1 MNIRLCTRIVG
12 LLLMLFSLGTLPSM
26 MLGWVQAD
34 GTADVF
40 GQAFAATATS
50 GVALWLFTQSA
61 ESELKIRD
69 GFLVTAA
76 FWIVLG
82 LYGSLPFLL
91 SDAIDVSVF
100 DAVFESVSGLTTT
113 GATVL
118 IGLDTLPQSIL
129 LYRQL
134 LQWLGGIGIIVLA
147 VAVLPMLGIGG
158 VQLYRAESNGPAK
171 DSKLTPRITST
182 AKALFSIYLGLT
194 VACAL
199 AYYLAGMTIFDAIS
213 HAFSTIAIGG
223 FSTHDASMGFF
234 HSDVVLVIASL
245 FMLISAVNFGLHF
258 IAFSKR
264 NPSVY
269 SFDSETKFFS
279 WMILFAVAITCTT
292 LVVMETLPLEKAIVH
307 GLFQTVSIATTTG
320 FSSDNFSI
328 WPSFLPIFLIMLS
341 VMGACAGSTGGG
353 MKAMRILL
361 IFRQGM
367 RELRQLLHP
376 NAVIPLKLDHRRVR
390 PAVVSAVW
398 SFFAVYMFSSFI
410 LVLCMLGTGLDFL
423 SAVSAVMAAI
433 NNLGPGLG
441 SVAANY
447 STVTDMGKVILCIA
461 MLLGRLEIFTLL
473 ILFTPTFW
481 RP

>member
-1 MNIRLCTRIVG
+1 MNIGLCIRIVG

-26 MLGWVQAD
+26 LLGWVQND
-34 GTADVF
+34 GTASVF
-40 GQAFAATATS
+40 GQAFAATAIS
-50 GVALWLFTQSA
+50 GVVLYLLTQRVN
-61 ESELKIRD
+61 SELQIRD

-91 SDAIDVSVF
+91 SDAMSVSVF

-118 IGLDTLPQSIL
+118 AGLDSLPPSIL

-158 VQLYRAESNGPAK
+158 VQLYRAESTGPAK
-171 DSKLTPRITST
+171 DSRLTPRITST

-194 VACAL
+194 VACAA
-199 AYYLAGMTIFDAIS
+199 AYYAAGMTMFDAVC

-223 FSTHDASMGFF
+223 FSTHDASMGYFD
-234 HSDVVLVIASL
+234 SDIILLIACL

-258 IAFSKR
+258 IAVTKR
-264 NPSVY
+264 NPQIY
-269 SFDSETKFFS
+269 RFDSETKFFS
-279 WMILFAVAITCTT
+279 WMVLIAACVTCAT
-292 LVVMETLPLEKAIVH
+292 LVFMNILPVEKAITH
-307 GLFQTVSIATTTG
+307 GMFQTISIATTTG
-320 FSSDNFSI
+320 FASDNFSL
-328 WPSFLPIFLIMLS
+328 WPSFLPTFLIMLS

-361 IFRQGM
+361 IFRQGR
-367 RELRQLLHP
+367 RELKQLLHP

-390 PAVVSAVW
+390 PEVVSAVW
-398 SFFAVYMFSSFI
+398 SFFAVYMFSAFI
-410 LVLCMLGTGLDFL
+410 LVLCMLATGLDFL
-423 SAVSAVMAAI
+423 SATSAVTAAI

-441 SVAANY
+441 SVSANY
-447 STVTDMGKVILCIA
+447 ASGTDPGKVILCVA

>member
-1 MNIRLCTRIVG
+1 MNIGLCIRIVG

-26 MLGWVQAD
+26 VLGWAQED
-34 GTADVF
+34 GTAEVF
-40 GQAFAATATS
+40 GQAFAITAIS
-50 GVALWLFTQSA
+50 GVGLSLLTQRA
-61 ESELKIRD
+61 NSELQIRD
-69 GFLVTAA
+69 GFFVTAA
-76 FWIVLG
+76 FWIVLS

-91 SDAIDVSVF
+91 SDAIEVSVF
-100 DAVFESVSGLTTT
+100 DAIFESVSGLTTT

-118 IGLDTLPQSIL
+118 AGLDSLPQSIL

-158 VQLYRAESNGPAK
+158 VQLYRAESTGPAK
-171 DSKLTPRITST
+171 DTKLTPRITST

-194 VACAL
+194 FACAL
-199 AYYLAGMTIFDAIS
+199 AYYLVGMSVFDAIS

-223 FSTHDASMGFF
+223 FSTHDASMGHFD
-234 HSDVVLVIASL
+234 SELILLVASL
-245 FMLISAVNFGLHF
+245 FMMVSAINFGLHF
-258 IAFSKR
+258 VVFSKR
-264 NPSVY
+264 DLKIY
-269 SFDSETKFFS
+269 TLDSETKFFS
-279 WMILFAVAITCTT
+279 WMIVIATSITFIT
-292 LVVMETLPLEKAIVH
+292 LVVNETLPLSGALVH
-307 GLFQTVSIATTTG
+307 GIFQTVSITTTTG
-320 FSSDNFSI
+320 FASDNFAS
-328 WPSFLPIFLIMLS
+328 WPSFLPIFLLMLS

-361 IFRQGM
+361 IFRQGL

-390 PAVVSAVW
+390 PEVVSAVW

-423 SAVSAVMAAI
+423 SATSSVIASI

-441 SVAANY
+441 TVASNY
-447 STVTDMGKVILCIA
+447 AAVTDSGKLILSIA

-473 ILFTPTFW
+473 ILFTATFW

>member
-1 MNIRLCTRIVG
+1 MNIGLCIRIVG

-26 MLGWVQAD
+26 VLGWAQED
-34 GTADVF
+34 GTAEVF
-40 GQAFAATATS
+40 GQAFAITAIS
-50 GVALWLFTQSA
+50 GVGLSLLTQRA
-61 ESELKIRD
+61 NSELQIRD
-69 GFLVTAA
+69 GFFVTAA

-91 SDAIDVSVF
+91 SDAIEVSVF
-100 DAVFESVSGLTTT
+100 DAIFESVSGLTTT

-118 IGLDTLPQSIL
+118 AGLDSLPQSIL

-158 VQLYRAESNGPAK
+158 VQLYRAESTGPAK
-171 DSKLTPRITST
+171 DTKLTPRITST

-194 VACAL
+194 FACAL
-199 AYYLAGMTIFDAIS
+199 AYYLVGMSVFDAIS

-223 FSTHDASMGFF
+223 FSTHDASMGHFD
-234 HSDVVLVIASL
+234 SELILLVASL
-245 FMLISAVNFGLHF
+245 FMMVSAINFGLHF
-258 IAFSKR
+258 VVFSKR
-264 NPSVY
+264 DLKIY
-269 SFDSETKFFS
+269 TLDSETKFFF
-279 WMILFAVAITCTT
+279 WMIVIATSITCIT
-292 LVVMETLPLEKAIVH
+292 LVVNETLPLSGALVH
-307 GLFQTVSIATTTG
+307 GIFQTVSITTTTG
-320 FSSDNFSI
+320 FASDNFAS
-328 WPSFLPIFLIMLS
+328 WPSFLPIFLLMLS

-361 IFRQGM
+361 IFRQGL

-390 PAVVSAVW
+390 PEVVSAVW

-423 SAVSAVMAAI
+423 SATSSVIASI

-441 SVAANY
+441 TVASNY
-447 STVTDMGKVILCIA
+447 AAVTDSGKLILSIA

-473 ILFTPTFW
+473 ILFTATFW

>member
-1 MNIRLCTRIVG
+1 MNIGLCVRIVG

-26 MLGWVQAD
+26 SLCGGQND
-34 GTADVF
+34 GTASVF
-40 GQAFAATATS
+40 GQAFAATASS
-50 GVALWLFTQSA
+50 GVFLWLATQRVK
-61 ESELKIRD
+61 SELQIRD
-69 GFLVTAA
+69 GFMVTAA

-82 LYGSLPFLL
+82 VYGALPFLL
-91 SDAIDVSVF
+91 SDAVDITVF

-118 IGLDTLPQSIL
+118 VGLDNIPQSIL

-158 VQLYRAESNGPAK
+158 VQLYRAESTGPAK

-194 VACAL
+194 VICAL
-199 AYYLAGMTIFDAIS
+199 AYFLAGMSAFDAIS
-213 HAFSTIAIGG
+213 HSFSTIAIGG
-223 FSTHDASMGFF
+223 FSTHDASMGYFD
-234 HSDVVLVIASL
+234 SNIILLISSL

-258 IAFSKR
+258 VAFSKR
-264 NPSVY
+264 NPTIY
-269 SFDSETKFFS
+269 RYDSETKFFS
-279 WMILFAVAITCTT
+279 GMVLISVVITCAT
-292 LVVMETLPLEKAIVH
+292 LAIMNTLPLEEALIH

-320 FSSDNFSI
+320 YASDNFSA
-328 WPSFLPIFLIMLS
+328 WPSFLPIFLLMLS

-361 IFRQGM
+361 IFRQGL

-390 PAVVSAVW
+390 PEVVSAVW

-410 LVLCMLGTGLDFL
+410 LVLAMLGTGLDFL
-423 SAVSAVMAAI
+423 SAVSSVMAAI

-441 SVAANY
+441 TVAANY
-447 STVTDMGKVILCIA
+447 GAVSDAGKVILCIA

>member
-1 MNIRLCTRIVG
+1 MNIGLCIRIVG

-26 MLGWVQAD
+26 VLGWAQED
-34 GTADVF
+34 GTAEVF
-40 GQAFAATATS
+40 GQAFAITAIS
-50 GVALWLFTQSA
+50 GVGLSLLTQRA
-61 ESELKIRD
+61 NSELQIRD
-69 GFLVTAA
+69 GFFVTAA
-76 FWIVLG
+76 FWIVLS

-91 SDAIDVSVF
+91 SDAIEVSVF
-100 DAVFESVSGLTTT
+100 DAIFESVSGLTTT

-118 IGLDTLPQSIL
+118 AGLDSLPQSIL

-158 VQLYRAESNGPAK
+158 VQLYRAESTGPAK
-171 DSKLTPRITST
+171 DTKLTPRITST

-194 VACAL
+194 FACAL
-199 AYYLAGMTIFDAIS
+199 AYYLVGMSVFDAIS

-223 FSTHDASMGFF
+223 FSTHDASMGHFD
-234 HSDVVLVIASL
+234 SEPILLVASL
-245 FMLISAVNFGLHF
+245 FMMVSAINFGLHF
-258 IAFSKR
+258 VVFSKR
-264 NPSVY
+264 DLKIY
-269 SFDSETKFFS
+269 TLDSETKFFS
-279 WMILFAVAITCTT
+279 WVMVIAASITFIT
-292 LVVMETLPLEKAIVH
+292 LVVNETLPLSGALVH
-307 GLFQTVSIATTTG
+307 GIFQTVSITTTTG
-320 FSSDNFSI
+320 FASDNFAS
-328 WPSFLPIFLIMLS
+328 WPSFLPIFLLMLS

-361 IFRQGM
+361 IFRQGL

-390 PAVVSAVW
+390 PEVVSAVW

-423 SAVSAVMAAI
+423 SATSSVIASI

-441 SVAANY
+441 TVASNY
-447 STVTDMGKVILCIA
+447 AAVTDSGKLILSIA

-473 ILFTPTFW
+473 ILFTATFW

>member
-1 MNIRLCTRIVG
+1 MNIGLCIRIVG

-26 MLGWVQAD
+26 LLGWVQDD
-34 GTADVF
+34 GTASVF
-40 GQAFAATATS
+40 GQAFAATAIS
-50 GVALWLFTQSA
+50 GVVLYLLTQRVN
-61 ESELKIRD
+61 SELQIRD

-91 SDAIDVSVF
+91 SDAMSVSVF

-118 IGLDTLPQSIL
+118 AGLDALPPSIL

-158 VQLYRAESNGPAK
+158 VQLYRAESTGPAK
-171 DSKLTPRITST
+171 DSRLTPRITST

-194 VACAL
+194 VACAA
-199 AYYLAGMTIFDAIS
+199 AYYAAGMTMFDAVC

-223 FSTHDASMGFF
+223 FSTHDASMGYFD
-234 HSDVVLVIASL
+234 SDIILLIACL

-258 IAFSKR
+258 IAVTKR
-264 NPSVY
+264 NPQIY
-269 SFDSETKFFS
+269 RFDSETKFFS
-279 WMILFAVAITCTT
+279 WMVLIAACVTCAT
-292 LVVMETLPLEKAIVH
+292 LVFMNILPVEKAITH
-307 GLFQTVSIATTTG
+307 GMFQTISIATTTG
-320 FSSDNFSI
+320 FASDNFSL
-328 WPSFLPIFLIMLS
+328 WPSFLPTFLIMLS

-361 IFRQGM
+361 IFRQGR
-367 RELRQLLHP
+367 RELKQLLHP

-390 PAVVSAVW
+390 PEVVSAVW
-398 SFFAVYMFSSFI
+398 SFFAVYMFSAFI
-410 LVLCMLGTGLDFL
+410 LVLCMLATGLDFL
-423 SAVSAVMAAI
+423 SATSAVTAAI

-441 SVAANY
+441 SVSANY
-447 STVTDMGKVILCIA
+447 ASVTDPGKVILCVA

>member
-1 MNIRLCTRIVG
+1 MNIGLCIRIVG

-26 MLGWVQAD
+26 LLGWVQND
-34 GTADVF
+34 GTAAVF
-40 GQAFAATATS
+40 GQAFAATAIS
-50 GVALWLFTQSA
+50 GVVLYLLTQRVN
-61 ESELKIRD
+61 SELQIRD

-91 SDAIDVSVF
+91 SDAMSVSVF

-118 IGLDTLPQSIL
+118 AGLDALPPSIL

-158 VQLYRAESNGPAK
+158 VQLYRAESTGPAK
-171 DSKLTPRITST
+171 DSRLTPRITST

-194 VACAL
+194 VACAA
-199 AYYLAGMTIFDAIS
+199 AYYAAGMTMFDAVC

-223 FSTHDASMGFF
+223 FSTHDASMGYFD
-234 HSDVVLVIASL
+234 SDIILLIACL

-258 IAFSKR
+258 IAVTKR
-264 NPSVY
+264 NPQIY
-269 SFDSETKFFS
+269 RFDSETKFFS
-279 WMILFAVAITCTT
+279 WMVLIAACVTCAT
-292 LVVMETLPLEKAIVH
+292 LVFMNILPVEKAITH
-307 GLFQTVSIATTTG
+307 GMFQTISIATTTG
-320 FSSDNFSI
+320 FASDNFSL
-328 WPSFLPIFLIMLS
+328 WPSFLPTFLIMLS

-361 IFRQGM
+361 IFRQGR
-367 RELRQLLHP
+367 RELKQLLHP

-390 PAVVSAVW
+390 PEVVSAVW
-398 SFFAVYMFSSFI
+398 SFFAVYMFSAFI
-410 LVLCMLGTGLDFL
+410 LVLCMLATGLDFL
-423 SAVSAVMAAI
+423 SATSAVTAAI

-441 SVAANY
+441 SVSANY
-447 STVTDMGKVILCIA
+447 ASVTDPGKVILCVA

>member
-1 MNIRLCTRIVG
+1 M
-12 LLLMLFSLGTLPSM
+12 
-26 MLGWVQAD
+26 
-34 GTADVF
+34 
-40 GQAFAATATS
+40 
-50 GVALWLFTQSA
+50 
-61 ESELKIRD
+61 
-69 GFLVTAA
+69 TAA

-199 AYYLAGMTIFDAIS
+199 AYYLAGMTVFDAIS

-292 LVVMETLPLEKAIVH
+292 LVVMETLP
-307 GLFQTVSIATTTG
+307 
-320 FSSDNFSI
+320 
-328 WPSFLPIFLIMLS
+328 P
-341 VMGACAGSTGGG
+341 
-353 MKAMRILL
+353 
-361 IFRQGM
+361 
-367 RELRQLLHP
+367 
-376 NAVIPLKLDHRRVR
+376 
-390 PAVVSAVW
+390 
-398 SFFAVYMFSSFI
+398 
-410 LVLCMLGTGLDFL
+410 
-423 SAVSAVMAAI
+423 
-433 NNLGPGLG
+433 
-441 SVAANY
+441 
-447 STVTDMGKVILCIA
+447 
-461 MLLGRLEIFTLL
+461 
-473 ILFTPTFW
+473 
-481 RP
+481 